1 MKTTLA
7 ILLAAG
13 WTSAADAP
21 PKAETIL
28 DHFVEVT
35 GGKAAYEKRHSKI
48 SHGVIEFVGR
58 GIKGQ
63 VTEFEQAPDKVY
75 QVAEF
80 EGVGQQEEGSDG
92 EVAWEK
98 SALQGPRIKD
108 GTEKAQAVE
117 EATFNAPLLWRQLY
131 TKVETK
137 GSAQVNGEDCWKIDG
152 KTAQGK
158 TETMFYSE
166 KSGLLVK
173 ETSVQS
179 TQMGDIPVEST
190 MSDYKDYGGVLEPS
204 VVRQK
209 FAGQEMLLTLDDV
222 KVNAEIP
229 PAKFDLPADIQALV
243 RKAAGGKLAIFMG
256 GNPVA
261 TETYTMQKSDG
272 KYTWSGSGEAH
283 LGPMLMTIENYTI
296 VTDGQYHPL
305 EAELKTKMGQV
316 SREVKTTFA
325 DGKAK
330 NETAT
335 PNGPQLKEDAVSAD
349 ALVFAYPI
357 PVFPLSVLA
366 RKVSFAN
373 TEPQQFHAYL
383 LGQKEVP
390 VTVKYLGKETVEF
403 ANKKVELNHLTGT
416 VAMQPGQ
423 EMAVDLWVTDE
434 RKIAKLTVPAQ
445 KVEVYQEGYER
456 IAPPP
461 PPPPAAPPKP
471 DDKPPASPP

>member
-1 MKTTLA
+1 MKTMLA
-7 ILLAAG
+7 VLLATASAFAAG
-13 WTSAADAP
+13 EAP
-21 PKAETIL
+21 PKAEAIL
-28 DHFVEVT
+28 DRFVEVT

-75 QVAEF
+75 EVAEF

-98 SALQGPRIKD
+98 SALQGPRVKE
-108 GTEKAQAVE
+108 GTERAQAVE
-117 EATFNAPLLWRQLY
+117 EATFNAPMLWRQLY
-131 TKVETK
+131 TKVETV
-137 GSAQVNGEDCWKIDG
+137 GSAQANGEDCWKVTG
-152 KTAQGK
+152 TTKQGK
-158 TETMFYSE
+158 TETMLYSK
-166 KSGLLVK
+166 KSGLLLM
-173 ETSVQS
+173 ESAVQS

-190 MSDYKDYGGVLEPS
+190 MSDYKDYGGVMEPS

-222 KVNAEIP
+222 KVNAGIP
-229 PAKFDLPADIQALV
+229 PAKFDLPSDIQALV
-243 RKAAGGKLAIFMG
+243 RKAGGGKLTIFMG

-261 TETYTMQKSDG
+261 TESYTMRKDAG
-272 KYTWSGSGEAH
+272 NYTWSGSGEAH
-283 LGPMLMTIENYTI
+283 LGPILMTIENYTI
-296 VTDGQYHPL
+296 VTDGQYRPL

-316 SREVKTTFA
+316 TRQVKTTFA
-325 DGKAK
+325 GGLAK
-330 NETAT
+330 NETTT
-335 PNGPQLKEDAVSAD
+335 PTGPQLKEDAVSAD

-373 TEPQQFHAYL
+373 AEPQQFHAYL

-390 VTVKYLGKETVEF
+390 ITVKYLGKETVEF
-403 ANKKVELNHLTGT
+403 ANEKTDLNHLVGSVT
-416 VAMQPGQ
+416 MQPGE
-423 EMAVDLWVTDE
+423 EMAVDLWVTDD
-434 RKIAKLTVPAQ
+434 RKIAKLSVPAQ

-456 IAPPP
+456 LAPPAP
-461 PPPPAAPPKP
+461 DVAPKAAETPPAAPN
-471 DDKPPASPP
+471 

>member
-1 MKTTLA
+1 MKTMLA
-7 ILLAAG
+7 MIAAACAF
-13 WTSAADAP
+13 AADEAP
-21 PKAETIL
+21 PKAEAIL

-63 VTEFEQAPDKVY
+63 VTEFERAPDKVY

-98 SALQGPRIKD
+98 SALQGPRVKD
-108 GTEKAQAVE
+108 GTEKAQALE

-131 TKVETK
+131 TVVKTA
-137 GSAQVNGEDCWKIDG
+137 GSEQVNGEDCWKVTG
-152 KTAQGK
+152 TTKQGK
-158 TETMFYSE
+158 TETMLYSK
-166 KSGLLVK
+166 KSGLLIK
-173 ETSVQS
+173 ESAVQS

-190 MSDYKDYGGVLEPS
+190 MSDYKDYGGVQEPS

-222 KVNAEIP
+222 KLNAEIP

-256 GNPVA
+256 GNAVA
-261 TETYTMQKSDG
+261 TESYTMQKADG
-272 KYTWSGSGEAH
+272 RYTWSGSGEAH

-296 VTDGQYHPL
+296 VTDGQYRPL

-335 PNGPQLKEDAVSAD
+335 PNGPQIKEDAVSDD

-373 TEPQQFHAYL
+373 AEPQRFHAYL
-383 LGQKEVP
+383 LAQKEVP

-403 ANKKVELNHLTGT
+403 ANKKAELNHLVGT
-416 VAMQPGQ
+416 VTMQPGQ

-434 RKIAKLTVPAQ
+434 RKIVKLTVPAQ

-456 IAPPP
+456 IPP
-461 PPPPAAPPKP
+461 PPPPAAPTPP
-471 DDKPPASPP
+471 DKPPANPQ

>member
-1 MKTTLA
+1 MKTTFA
-7 ILLAAG
+7 ILLAAS
-13 WTSAADAP
+13 WPAVAADAP

-48 SHGVIEFVGR
+48 SHGIIEFVGR

-98 SALQGPRIKD
+98 SALQGPRVKE
-108 GTEKAQAVE
+108 GTEKAQALE
-117 EATFNAPLLWRQLY
+117 EATFNAPILWRRLY
-131 TKVETK
+131 TQVETA
-137 GSAQVNGEDCWKIDG
+137 GSEPVNGEDCWKVTG
-152 KTAQGK
+152 KTNQGK
-158 TETMFYSE
+158 TETMFYSQ
-166 KSGLLVK
+166 KSGLLLK
-173 ETSVQS
+173 ESAVQS
-179 TQMGDIPVEST
+179 TQMGDIAVEST
-190 MSDYKDYGGVLEPS
+190 MSDYKDYGGVLEPA

-229 PAKFDLPADIQALV
+229 AAKFDLPADIQALV

-283 LGPMLMTIENYTI
+283 LGPMLMTVENYTI
-296 VTDGQYHPL
+296 VTDSQYHPL

-325 DGKAK
+325 DGRAK

-335 PNGPQLKEDAVSAD
+335 PNGPQLKEDAISPD

-373 TEPQQFHAYL
+373 AEPQLFHAYL

-390 VTVKYLGKETVEF
+390 VTVKYLGKEKVEF
-403 ANKKVELNHLTGT
+403 ANKKVELNHLQGT
-416 VAMQPGQ
+416 VTMQPGQ
-423 EMAVDLWVTDE
+423 DMSVDLWVTDE

-445 KVEVYQEGYER
+445 KVEVYQEGYDR
-456 IAPPP
+456 IVPPP
-461 PPPPAAPPKP
+461 PPVAAPPAP
-471 DDKPPASPP
+471 ANKPPDPPQ

>member
-1 MKTTLA
+1 MKTMLA
-7 ILLAAG
+7 VLLATA
-13 WTSAADAP
+13 SMLAADEAP

-28 DHFVEVT
+28 DHFVDVT
-35 GGKAAYEKRHSKI
+35 GGKAAYEKRHTKI

-63 VTEFEQAPDKVY
+63 VTEFEQAPDQVY
-75 QVAEF
+75 EVAEF
-80 EGVGQQEEGSDG
+80 EGVGQQEEGSNG

-98 SALQGPRIKD
+98 SALQGPRVKD
-108 GTEKAQAVE
+108 GTEKAQAME

-131 TKVETK
+131 TKVETA
-137 GSAQVNGEDCWKIDG
+137 GSAQAGGEDCWKVTG
-152 KTAQGK
+152 TTKQGK
-158 TETMFYSE
+158 KETMLYS
-166 KSGLLVK
+166 KKTGLLVM
-173 ETSVQS
+173 ESAVQS

-190 MSDYKDYGGVLEPS
+190 MNDYKDYGGVLEPS

-229 PAKFDLPADIQALV
+229 PAKFDLPSDIQALV
-243 RKAAGGKLAIFMG
+243 RKAAGGKLTIFMA

-261 TETYTMQKSDG
+261 TESYTMQKAAD

-283 LGPMLMTIENYTI
+283 LGPILMTIENYTI
-296 VTDGQYHPL
+296 VTDGHYHPL
-305 EAELKTKMGQV
+305 EAELKTQMGQV
-316 SREVKTTFA
+316 TRHVKTTFA
-325 DGKAK
+325 GGMAK
-330 NETAT
+330 NETTT

-373 TEPQQFHAYL
+373 AEPQQFHAYL

-403 ANKKVELNHLTGT
+403 ANKKAELNHLVGSVT
-416 VAMQPGQ
+416 MQPGQ
-423 EMAVDLWVTDE
+423 EMAVDLWVTDD
-434 RKIAKLTVPAQ
+434 RKIAKLSVPAQ
-445 KVEVYQEGYER
+445 KVEVYQDGYER
-456 IAPPP
+456 LAPPAPVAAPKP
-461 PPPPAAPPKP
+461 PETPPAAPN
-471 DDKPPASPP
+471 